1 MFVSRERVTNTGG
14 PAANETGF
22 DERCGISHFKR
33 TQPEEGCYTA
43 GPYSLVSK
51 RCFVQGQTRRGD
63 SRKPAARVLWQLQ
76 GDLWSSISQI
86 KSEPL
91 IHGKVPTLQ
100 REEGSSAGY
109 GRRGHVTQTTTF
121 TEINTHWIQLL
132 ALIPVT
138 SKWKRRPRQNS
149 KCDLTIYNQGTGRTF
164 SRIRDEDG
172 IFNTAFT
179 SGV

>member
-1 MFVSRERVTNTGG
+1 MKRGLMNRAAFHISNTHNRRT
-14 PAANETGF
+14 AA
-22 DERCGISHFKR
+22 
-33 TQPEEGCYTA
+33 TQQVPTLQCPSAVLSKDRPEEVI
-43 GPYSLVSK
+43 PV
-51 RCFVQGQTRRGD
+51 
-63 SRKPAARVLWQLQ
+63 RKPAERALWQLQ
-76 GDLWSSISQI
+76 GDLWSNISQI

-100 REEGSSAGY
+100 REEGSSERHR
-109 GRRGHVTQTTTF
+109 RRGRVTQTTTF

-132 ALIPVT
+132 TLIPVT

-149 KCDLTIYNQGTGRTF
+149 NCDLRIYNKGTGPTF